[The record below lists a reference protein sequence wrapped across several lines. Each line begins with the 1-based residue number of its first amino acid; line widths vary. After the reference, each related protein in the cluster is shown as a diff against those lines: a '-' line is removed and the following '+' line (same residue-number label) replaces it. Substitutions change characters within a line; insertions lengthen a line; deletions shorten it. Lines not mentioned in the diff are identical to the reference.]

1 MYMAHGHRI
10 QMCLRH
16 GAAEPSFETPQCA
29 ETRSSQLQLKTLG
42 TQVVYGPTSPPRSI
56 FRPTR
61 SKFQPNP
68 TFGLSDLRIIGT
80 LPTLLT

>member
-1 MYMAHGHRI
+1 MV
-10 QMCLRH
+10 LRSQVLRRLN
-16 GAAEPSFETPQCA
+16 ALKLLSASAEDAGP
-29 ETRSSQLQLKTLG
+29 
-42 TQVVYGPTSPPRSI
+42 QVVYGRTSPPRSI